1 MKRYLFNDGWNF
13 INGSTSSLAALM
25 GAAAKPVPV
34 TLPHDALIGT
44 ERVEDQSLNPVAFYK
59 GTNVGYTKDFELT
72 EECLK
77 DKTYILEFEGVY
89 QIGMLYVNNAF
100 VGECKYGYGNYYH
113 DITNY
118 LKPGKNT
125 IKMTV
130 KNGGNPAG
138 RWYTGGGIYR
148 DVNLYVADKLHIQV
162 TGTRVS
168 TEDVDDGIAVL
179 KVVAPVENKTDK
191 VMDAVIV
198 HEILCECGCVVSTAR
213 TPITLLPGQAED
225 VRLRM
230 LVEDAK
236 LWDEFTPN
244 LYTIRT
250 TLYKG
255 DEVCDTFEDQFGI
268 RKLQL
273 DVKRGL
279 RVNGKVVKLRGGCIH
294 HDNGVLGAA
303 TFEASEERRARLM
316 KEAGYNAIR
325 MAHHPMSKAMLRA
338 CDRLG
343 IYVMDEFSDVWCTTK
358 AEFDYGINFA
368 TNWEL
373 DAKNLAY
380 KDFNHPS
387 VILYS
392 IGNEIPETGNKF
404 DAAWGKKL
412 TDAIRSVDDTRYV
425 MNSVNIMLSIMG
437 RMDEI
442 MASMGV
448 GGGSGD
454 DNKEINSMMT
464 SLGDVMGLLAQH
476 PIASTA
482 TEEAFAQVDISGY
495 NYAEDR
501 YDSDC
506 TQYPNRIMVG
516 SETFPNK
523 LAKNWEIIE
532 RLPNVIGDFVWTS
545 WDYLGEVGIGRI
557 THKGEEASFAAPY
570 PWRIADCGTININGI
585 RQPVSYW
592 REIVWHLRKEP
603 FISVCPPAYY
613 KVGINPTMWGWSDSR
628 ISWNWPG
635 YEGKPIEVE
644 VYADADEVELFV
656 NGASVGVKKVGEE
669 TPYFAKF
676 DTIYTPGEVKAVSRK
691 GDEVYEWVLKTA
703 SCDVSLA
710 VSAETAAIKAKT
722 DVGYINVTVVDQ
734 AGICNPVKN
743 VPITV
748 EVEGGVIAGIGSG
761 DPKSNENYT
770 GNTCETYE
778 GRALVV
784 VRGYEPGTL
793 TVKVSAEGYET
804 KTVQIEV
811 Q

>member
-1 MKRYLFNDGWNF
+1 MKRYLFNDGWLYSA
-13 INGSTSSLAALM
+13 GATGSLAAFLSDI
-25 GAAAKPVPV
+25 APPVPV

-59 GTNVGYTKDFELT
+59 GVNMSYSKEIQLT

-89 QIGMLYVNNAF
+89 QMGYLYVNNAF
-100 VGECKYGYGNYYH
+100 VGECKYGYGNYFH
-113 DITNY
+113 DITHY
-118 LKPGKNT
+118 LKPGKNV

-148 DVNLYVADKLHIQV
+148 DVNLYVADKLHIKV

-168 TEDVDDGIAVL
+168 TEDVDDVMATL
-179 KVVAPVENKTDK
+179 KVIVPVENKTDR

-198 HEILCECGCVVSTAR
+198 NEVLCDGGHVVSSAR
-213 TPITLLPGQAED
+213 APITLLPGQEED

-230 LVEDAK
+230 VVEEAK

-255 DEVCDTFEDQFGI
+255 EEVCDTFEDQFGI

-279 RVNGKVVKLRGGCIH
+279 RINGKTVKFRGGCIH

-303 TFEASEERRARLM
+303 TFEASEERRVRLM

-343 IYVMDEFSDVWCTTK
+343 VYVMDEFSDVWCTTK
-358 AEFDYGINFA
+358 AEFDYGLNFA

-380 KDFNHPS
+380 KDYNHPS
-387 VILYS
+387 VIFYS

-425 MNSVNIMLSIMG
+425 VNSVNLLLSIMG

-442 MASMGV
+442 IASMGI
-448 GGGSGD
+448 GGDEGG
-454 DNKEINSMMT
+454 DNKEINSLM
-464 SLGDVMGLLAQH
+464 SDLGSVMGELSKH
-476 PIASTA
+476 PIASAA

-495 NYAEDR
+495 NYSEDR
-501 YDSDC
+501 YESDC
-506 TQYPNRIMVG
+506 VQFPNRIMVG

-570 PWRIADCGTININGI
+570 PWRIADCGTININGV

-592 REIVWHLRKEP
+592 REIVWRLRKEP
-603 FISVCPPAYY
+603 FIAVRPPAYY
-613 KVGINPTMWGWSDSR
+613 KVDINPTMWGWSDSR

-656 NGASVGVKKVGEE
+656 NGASQGVKKVGEE
-669 TPYFAKF
+669 VPFFVKF
-676 DTIYTPGEVKAVSRK
+676 DTVYTPGDVKAVSRK
-691 GDEVYEWVLKTA
+691 GDETYEWVLKTA
-703 SCDVSLA
+703 SDDVSLA
-710 VSAETAAIKAKT
+710 VSAECTAIKVQT
-722 DVGYINVTVVDQ
+722 EVGYINVTVVDDD
-734 AGICNPVKN
+734 GVCNPVKN

-761 DPKSNENYT
+761 DPKSIENYT
-770 GNTCETYE
+770 GNTCVTYE

-784 VRGYEPGTL
+784 VRGFEPGTL
-793 TVKVSAEGYET
+793 TVKVSAENLET
-804 KTVQIEV
+804 KTVRIEV
-811 Q
+811 K

>member
-1 MKRYLFNDGWNF
+1 MKRYLFNDGWLYSA
-13 INGSTSSLAALM
+13 GATGSLAAFLSDI
-25 GAAAKPVPV
+25 APPVPV

-59 GTNVGYTKDFELT
+59 GVNMSYSKEIQLT

-89 QIGMLYVNNAF
+89 QMGYLYVNNAF
-100 VGECKYGYGNYYH
+100 VGECKYGYGNYFH
-113 DITNY
+113 DITHY
-118 LKPGKNT
+118 LKPGKNV

-148 DVNLYVADKLHIQV
+148 DVNLYVADKLHIKV

-168 TEDVDDGIAVL
+168 TEDVDDVMATL
-179 KVVAPVENKTDK
+179 KVIVPVENKTDR

-198 HEILCECGCVVSTAR
+198 NEVLCDGGHVVSSAR
-213 TPITLLPGQAED
+213 APITLLPGQEED

-230 LVEDAK
+230 VVEEAK

-255 DEVCDTFEDQFGI
+255 EEVCDTFEDQFGI

-279 RVNGKVVKLRGGCIH
+279 RINGKTVKFRGGCIH

-303 TFEASEERRARLM
+303 TFEASEERRVRLM

-343 IYVMDEFSDVWCTTK
+343 VYVMDEFSDVWCTTK
-358 AEFDYGINFA
+358 AEFDYGLNFA

-380 KDFNHPS
+380 KDYNHPS
-387 VILYS
+387 VIFYS

-425 MNSVNIMLSIMG
+425 VNSVNLLLSIMG

-442 MASMGV
+442 MASMGI
-448 GGGSGD
+448 GGDEGG
-454 DNKEINSMMT
+454 DNKEINSLM
-464 SLGDVMGLLAQH
+464 SNLGSVMGELSKH
-476 PIASTA
+476 PIASAA

-495 NYAEDR
+495 NYSEDR
-501 YDSDC
+501 YESDC
-506 TQYPNRIMVG
+506 VQFPNRIMVG

-557 THKGEEASFAAPY
+557 THKGEETSFAAPY
-570 PWRIADCGTININGI
+570 PWRIADCGTININGV

-592 REIVWHLRKEP
+592 REIVWRLRKEP
-603 FISVCPPAYY
+603 FIAVRPPAYY
-613 KVGINPTMWGWSDSR
+613 KVDINPTMWGWSDSR

-656 NGASVGVKKVGEE
+656 NGASQGVKKVGEE
-669 TPYFAKF
+669 VPFFVKF
-676 DTIYTPGEVKAVSRK
+676 DTVYTPGDVKAVSRK
-691 GDEVYEWVLKTA
+691 GDETYEWVLKTA
-703 SCDVSLA
+703 SDDVSLS
-710 VSAETAAIKAKT
+710 VSAECTAIKAQT
-722 DVGYINVTVVDQ
+722 EVGYINVTVVDDD
-734 AGICNPVKN
+734 GVCNPVKN

-748 EVEGGVIAGIGSG
+748 EVEGGVIVGIGSG
-761 DPKSNENYT
+761 DPKSIENYT
-770 GNTCETYE
+770 GNTCVTYE

-784 VRGYEPGTL
+784 VRGFEPGTL
-793 TVKVSAEGYET
+793 TVKVSAENLET
-804 KTVQIEV
+804 KTVRIEV
-811 Q
+811 K